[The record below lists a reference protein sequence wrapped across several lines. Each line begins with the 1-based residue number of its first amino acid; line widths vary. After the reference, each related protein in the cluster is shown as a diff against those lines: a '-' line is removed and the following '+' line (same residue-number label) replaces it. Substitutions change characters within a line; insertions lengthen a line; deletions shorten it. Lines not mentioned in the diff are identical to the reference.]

1 MSKIVCLPI
10 LTSFN
15 VIKICLELK
24 KDTHTHTNARTHT
37 HTHTHTRIY
46 IYIYIYIYKGKLSTV
61 DLLIKLVHFV

>member
-1 MSKIVCLPI
+1 MSKIECLPI

-24 KDTHTHTNARTHT
+24 KDTHTNAHT
-37 HTHTHTRIY
+37 HTHTLTHSHTHTLTY
-46 IYIYIYIYKGKLSTV
+46 NGKLSTV